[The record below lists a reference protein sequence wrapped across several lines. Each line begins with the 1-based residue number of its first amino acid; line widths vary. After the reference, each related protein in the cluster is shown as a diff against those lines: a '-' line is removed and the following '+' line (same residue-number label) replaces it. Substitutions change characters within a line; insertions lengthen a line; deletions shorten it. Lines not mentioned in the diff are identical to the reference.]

1 MHLTTGM
8 MTVFWLVVL
17 IVSLLGEAATVGL
30 TCIWVSGG
38 ALVAL
43 ILNYVFN
50 VSFTWQV
57 IAFFTVTFILL
68 IATRP
73 FARKYINSHRTLTNY
88 ESLIG
93 KKAYIED
100 TVDNGKETGKAIL
113 NGQEWTVRSE
123 NDEEIIEKGAQVRV
137 VNVAGVK
144 LIVHKIE
151 EE

>member
-1 MHLTTGM
+1 MHLTTGV

-17 IVSLLGEAATVGL
+17 IVSLLAEAATVGL
-30 TCIWVSGG
+30 TCIWISGG

-93 KKAYIED
+93 QKAYIED
-100 TVDNGKETGKAIL
+100 TVNNGKETGKAVL
-113 NGQEWTVRSE
+113 NGQEWTARSE
-123 NDEEIIEKGAQVRV
+123 KDEVIIEKGTQVRV
-137 VNVAGVK
+137 VNVSGVK